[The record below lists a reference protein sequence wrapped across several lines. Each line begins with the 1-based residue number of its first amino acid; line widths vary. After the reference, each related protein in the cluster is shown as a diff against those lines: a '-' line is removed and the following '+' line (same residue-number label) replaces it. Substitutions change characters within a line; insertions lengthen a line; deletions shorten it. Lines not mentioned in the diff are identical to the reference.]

1 MKKVIYTSEN
11 PVRGE
16 MEKIVSLFESGA
28 DYLYLRKPAAGIDYW
43 MAFLEQFPPGYESK
57 MITTSYRLLHDL
69 QLGGFHF
76 QREMLKY
83 LSDTDLNDNLK
94 MIREANKISSVTVH
108 DIDTLQKYD
117 GRFDLILVAPLFES
131 ISKKEYKGTWD
142 IEMLKKYNQN
152 RIGKNSAIIALGGVN
167 ADKNEILQ
175 EIHVDGFAL
184 LGYLWE
190 DPELAVEN
198 FKKMIS

>member
-1 MKKVIYTSEN
+1 
-11 PVRGE
+11 
-16 MEKIVSLFESGA
+16 MEKIVSLFELGA
-28 DYLYLRKPAAGIDYW
+28 DYLYLRKPGVGIDYW
-43 MAFLEQFPPGYESK
+43 IAFLEQFPPGYESK

-76 QREMLKY
+76 QRETLKY
-83 LSDTDLNDNLK
+83 LSDADLNDNLK
-94 MIREANKISSVTVH
+94 MLKDLNKISSVTVH

-117 GRFDLILVAPLFES
+117 GRFDIILASPLFES
-131 ISKKEYKGTWD
+131 ISKKQYNKTWD

-152 RIGKNSAIIALGGVN
+152 RTGKSSAIIALGGVHS
-167 ADKNEILQ
+167 DKNEILRD
-175 EIHVDGFAL
+175 IHVDGYAL

-190 DPELAVEN
+190 DPELAIEN